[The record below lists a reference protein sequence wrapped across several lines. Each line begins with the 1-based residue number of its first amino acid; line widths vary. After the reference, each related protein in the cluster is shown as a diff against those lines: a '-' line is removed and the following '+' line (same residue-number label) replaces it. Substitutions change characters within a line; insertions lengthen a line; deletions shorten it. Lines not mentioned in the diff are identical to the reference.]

1 MIARVLTAV
10 PTGFDG
16 QTVTVEC
23 DITKGLP
30 AFVIVGLADKAV
42 AESRER
48 VRSAIINS
56 GLTFPAK
63 RITINLAP
71 ASLAKEGSHLD
82 LPIAISILV
91 CSGQLAQKDIDG
103 IMVAGELS
111 LNGELRQV
119 RGAILFA
126 EAAKKAGCRTIILPK
141 QNAAQAALVD
151 DMNVVGITTFTDI
164 ILHLLNEKAIA
175 PSVPNLDHSA
185 ALDHPSIDEI
195 RGQNTAKR
203 ALIVAAAGHHNLLFT
218 GSPGAG
224 KTMLARTLPGLL
236 PDLTRNEMIEST
248 KIYSLAEESIEG
260 LVYHRPFRSPH
271 HTASFAALIGGGNK
285 VKPGEVSLAH
295 NGVLF
300 LDEIPEF
307 PRSSL
312 EALRQPL
319 EDRAVHISRA
329 SGKVSYPAHFMLV
342 ATMNPCPCGYFGDD
356 KKACTCSQQMIL
368 SYQKR
373 LSGPLLDRI
382 DMTVP
387 VARIDRKELFATKKT
402 TDVDSRAKTFR
413 QSIAVA
419 RQIQISR
426 QSKPNSALSN
436 KELEHHAHLANDAKN
451 MLLDASEKL
460 NLSARSHFKTLKV
473 ARTIADLN
481 EHSQIEIS
489 DIAEALQYRH

>member
-1 MIARVLTAV
+1 MISRVPTAV
-10 PTGFDG
+10 PIGFDG
-16 QTVTVEC
+16 QPITVEC

-48 VRSAIINS
+48 VRSAIVNS
-56 GLTFPAK
+56 GLTFPTK

-71 ASLAKEGSHLD
+71 ASLTKEGSHLD
-82 LPIAISILV
+82 LPIAISILI
-91 CSGQLAQKDIDG
+91 CSGQLKQKDVDG
-103 IMVAGELS
+103 VMVAGELS
-111 LNGELRQV
+111 LNGELRQT
-119 RGAILFA
+119 RGAILIA

-151 DMNVVGITTFTDI
+151 NINVVGVTTFTET
-164 ILHLLNEKAIA
+164 ILYLLGEKTIN
-175 PSVPNLDHSA
+175 PSTPNMDLDAS
-185 ALDHPSIDEI
+185 LDYPSIDEI
-195 RGQNTAKR
+195 RGQDTAKR

-224 KTMLARTLPGLL
+224 KTMLARALPGLL
-236 PDLTRNEMIEST
+236 PNLNQREMIEST
-248 KIYSLAEESIEG
+248 KIHSLAEESTDE
-260 LVYHRPFRSPH
+260 LVYRRPFRSPH
-271 HTASFAALIGGGNK
+271 HTASFVALIGGGNK
-285 VKPGEVSLAH
+285 VRPGEVSLAH

-307 PRSSL
+307 SRSSL

-319 EDRAVHISRA
+319 EDRVVHISRA

-368 SYQKR
+368 GYQKR

-382 DMTVP
+382 DMTVTI
-387 VARIDRKELFATKKT
+387 ARIDQKELFAEQGTKGANQA
-402 TDVDSRAKTFR
+402 DTFR
-413 QSIAVA
+413 QSIALA
-419 RQIQISR
+419 RETQTSR
-426 QSKPNSALSN
+426 QSKPNAALGN
-436 KELEHHAHLANDAKN
+436 KELERYAHLTDNAKR
-451 MLLDASEKL
+451 MLLDASERL

-481 EHSQIEIS
+481 QHLHVEIS

>member
-16 QTVTVEC
+16 QPVTVEC

-30 AFVIVGLADKAV
+30 AFIIVGLADKAV

-48 VRSAIINS
+48 VRSAIVNS
-56 GLTFPAK
+56 GLTFPTQ
-63 RITINLAP
+63 RVTINLAP

-111 LNGELRQV
+111 LDGELRKV
-119 RGAILFA
+119 RGAILLA
-126 EAAKKAGCRTIILPK
+126 EAAKKASCRTIILPS
-141 QNAAQAALVD
+141 QNATQAAIVD
-151 DMNVVGITTFTDI
+151 DVNVVGSTTFTDV
-164 ILHLLNEKAIA
+164 ILHLLGEKPIT
-175 PSVPNLDHSA
+175 PSIPDLHNNATLN
-185 ALDHPSIDEI
+185 HPSIDEI
-195 RGQNTAKR
+195 RGQDTAKR
-203 ALIVAAAGHHNLLFT
+203 ALVIAAAGHHNLLFT

-224 KTMLARTLPGLL
+224 KTMLAKTLPGLL
-236 PDLTRNEMIEST
+236 PHLTRDEMVEST
-248 KIYSLAEESIEG
+248 KIQSLVEESVEG

-271 HTASFAALIGGGNK
+271 HTASLVALIGGGSK
-285 VKPGEVSLAH
+285 VKPGEVSRAH

-307 PRSSL
+307 SRSSL

-319 EDRAVHISRA
+319 EDRVVHISRA
-329 SGKVSYPAHFMLV
+329 GGKVSYPAHFMLV

-356 KKACTCSQQMIL
+356 KKVCTCSQQMIL

-382 DMTVP
+382 DMTIP
-387 VARIDRKELFATKKT
+387 VARINREELFIDKAAH
-402 TDVDSRAKTFR
+402 TDNQTEVLR
-413 QSIAVA
+413 QSIALA
-419 RQIQISR
+419 REVQISR

-436 KELEHHAHLANDAKN
+436 KELERHAYLADEAKKV
-451 MLLDASEKL
+451 LLNASGKL
-460 NLSARSHFKTLKV
+460 NLSVRSHFRILKV

-481 EHSQIEIS
+481 KHAQIEVS
-489 DIAEALQYRH
+489 DIAEALQYRN

>member
-10 PTGFDG
+10 PIGFDG
-16 QTVTVEC
+16 QAVTVEC

-48 VRSAIINS
+48 VRSAIVNS

-71 ASLAKEGSHLD
+71 ASIAKEGSHLD

-91 CSGQLAQKDIDG
+91 CSGQLKQKDIDG

-111 LNGELRQV
+111 LDGELRQT
-119 RGAILFA
+119 RGAILIA

-151 DMNVVGITTFTDI
+151 SIDVVGVTTFTDTI
-164 ILHLLNEKAIA
+164 MYLLGEKTIT
-175 PSVPNLDHSA
+175 PTTSNLGSGLA
-185 ALDHPSIDEI
+185 TNYPSIDEI
-195 RGQNTAKR
+195 RGQETAKR
-203 ALIVAAAGHHNLLFT
+203 ALVVAAAGHHNLLFT

-236 PDLTRNEMIEST
+236 PGLGREEMIEST
-248 KIYSLAEESIEG
+248 KIHSLAEESIEE
-260 LVYHRPFRSPH
+260 LVHQRPFRSPH
-271 HTASFAALIGGGNK
+271 HTASFVSLIGGGNK
-285 VKPGEVSLAH
+285 VRPGEVSLAH

-319 EDRAVHISRA
+319 EDRVVHISRA

-382 DMTVP
+382 DMTIP
-387 VARIDRKELFATKKT
+387 VARIDRKELF
-402 TDVDSRAKTFR
+402 TDRAADRSDRTSTFR
-413 QSIAVA
+413 ESIASA
-419 RQIQISR
+419 RKTQMIR

-436 KELEHHAHLANDAKN
+436 KELETYAHLTDEAKR
-451 MLLDASEKL
+451 MLLTASEKL
-460 NLSARSHFKTLKV
+460 NLSARSHFKIIKV

-481 EHSQIEIS
+481 NHESIETS
-489 DIAEALQYRH
+489 DMAEALQYRH